1 MKHRYSLL
9 PKIVSVFKD
18 GYSVGT
24 FLKDLNAG
32 IIVGVVAIPLAIAF
46 AIASGVKPEQGLY
59 TAIIAGLIISVL
71 GGSRYQI
78 GGPTGAFIV
87 IVYGIVGKYGYDG
100 LATATLIAGFI
111 LLTMAFL
118 RVGAYIKFIPYPVT
132 IGFTSGIALIIFTG
146 QIKDF
151 FGLEMDSLP
160 AGFVGKIQA
169 YAQHIGDMNPWAAG
183 IALFSLAL
191 LIIWPKFI
199 RKIPASLVAIIL
211 CTAAVKIFNIPV
223 ETIESRFGQVPN
235 TLPAPHFPNITFE
248 LARKMFSPAVTIA
261 VLAAVESLLSAVV
274 ADGMTGRR
282 HRSNAEIMA
291 QGFANIGSVMFGGI
305 PATGAIARTAT
316 NIKNGGQTPVAG
328 IIHAVTILL
337 IMLFFGKWAGMIPIA
352 VLAAILV
359 FVAYQMSEWR
369 TFAGVFKYP
378 KSDVAVMLITFFLT
392 VIVDLTAA
400 IEVGILLAMF
410 LLVNRVTEVTHAGFV
425 DRSLDEEENKEDKE
439 YINSIKKI
447 PDGVEVFE
455 IDGVFFFGVI
465 DKFKD
470 SVTQELKN
478 SKVFILYMEKVISI
492 DGAGIKALD
501 EVFNRL
507 KSNGTQL
514 LLCGVHQQP
523 SHALEKAGL
532 SEKIGKGNILGNIEM
547 AYNRARK
554 IMETK

>member
-9 PKIVSVFKD
+9 PKIVSVFKE
-18 GYSVGT
+18 GYSAGT

-71 GGSRYQI
+71 GGSRFQI

-100 LATATLIAGFI
+100 LATASLIAGFI
-111 LLTMAFL
+111 LLAMAFL
-118 RVGAYIKFIPYPVT
+118 KVGAYIKFIPYPVT

-160 AGFVGKIQA
+160 AEFVGKIQA
-169 YAQHIGDMNPWAAG
+169 YAQHIGDINPWALG
-183 IALFSLAL
+183 IALFSLGL
-191 LIIWPKFI
+191 LIIWPKFT
-199 RKIPASLVAIIL
+199 RKIPASLIAIVL
-211 CTAAVKIFNIPV
+211 CTAAVKILNIPV

-235 TLPAPHFPNITFE
+235 TLPAPHLPNISFE

-316 NIKNGGQTPVAG
+316 NIKNGGQTPVSG
-328 IIHAVTILL
+328 VIHALTILL

-378 KSDVAVMLITFFLT
+378 KSDVVVMLITFFLT

-425 DRSLDEEENKEDKE
+425 DKSLDEEENREDKE
-439 YINSIKKI
+439 YIDSIKKI

-470 SVTQELKN
+470 SVTQDLKN

-501 EVFNRL
+501 EVYNRL
-507 KSNGTQL
+507 KVNGTHL

-532 SEKIGKGNILGNIEM
+532 TEKIGSGNILGNIEM

-554 IMETK
+554 IMDAK